1 MDTNA
6 FRKYLEESQPAFDLW
21 GKHVAKKINEGSI
34 QKLGNEGIDA
44 CFKITFPP
52 RLKNVES
59 ALGKIGRKDYDNPV
73 VQMTDLVGVR
83 YVVLLSEQIEL
94 VCQIVKSEPS
104 WVAEV
109 SKDYQEEIE
118 KNPKIFDYQSKHFEV
133 RPKGNIQIDGITITT
148 DICCEV
154 QIRTLLQHA
163 YAELVH
169 DSIYKPVGNVPPK
182 AERQVAKSM
191 ALMETTDE
199 LFCSTMKLL
208 TDANKPRN
216 QLYEDL
222 VCIYREKIGGPLLQP
237 DIKTSYAVLDEFREL
252 FRDGLSA
259 EIRSY
264 IESKEYISRKVIDR
278 AKTNLFFAQP
288 VILFV
293 YWAVDEIDPDDLKRR
308 WPLPGYLR
316 DIEVVFSDLDRK
328 PSYQ

>member
-1 MDTNA
+1 MDADA
-6 FRKYLEESQPAFDLW
+6 FRKHLEESQPAFDLW
-21 GKHVAKKINEGSI
+21 GKYVARKINEAAI
-34 QKLGNEGIDA
+34 QKFGDEGSSA
-44 CFKITFPP
+44 CFKISVPP
-52 RLKNVES
+52 RLKKIES
-59 ALGKIGRKDYDNPV
+59 ALGKIGRKGYDNPV
-73 VQMTDLVGVR
+73 AQMTDLVGVR

-94 VCQIVKSEPS
+94 VCEIVKSEPT
-104 WVAEV
+104 WTAEV

-118 KNPKIFDYQSKHFEV
+118 KNPKIFDYQSQHFEV
-133 RPKGNIQIDGITITT
+133 RPKSNFEIDGIPITT
-148 DICCEV
+148 DMCCEV

-216 QLYEDL
+216 QLHEDL
-222 VCIYREKIGGPLLQP
+222 TDIYRGKIGGSLLRP
-237 DIKTSYAVLDEFREL
+237 DVKTSYAILDEFREL
-252 FRDGLSA
+252 LKNGLSA
-259 EIRSY
+259 EIRTY
-264 IESKEYISRKVIDR
+264 IESKAYISKKVIER
-278 AKTNLFFAQP
+278 AKANPFFAQP
-288 VILFV
+288 IILFV
-293 YWAVDEIDPDDLKRR
+293 YWAVDEIDPDDLKQR

-316 DIEVVFSDLDRK
+316 DIEIVFSDLDRK

>member
-1 MDTNA
+1 MRSENWGMMVLLLA
-6 FRKYLEESQPAFDLW
+6 SKSSFPHGERQLNRLLE
-21 GKHVAKKINEGSI
+21 
-34 QKLGNEGIDA
+34 
-44 CFKITFPP
+44 
-52 RLKNVES
+52 RLAE
-59 ALGKIGRKDYDNPV
+59 KDYDNPV

-94 VCQIVKSEPS
+94 VCEIIKSEPT
-104 WVAEV
+104 WVAGI
-109 SKDYQEEIE
+109 SKDYQQEIE
-118 KNPKIFDYQSKHFEV
+118 KNPKIFDYQSQHFEV
-133 RPKGNIQIDGITITT
+133 RPKSNFEIDGIQITT
-148 DICCEV
+148 DMCCEV

-169 DSIYKPVGNVPPK
+169 DSIYKPVGDVPPK

-208 TDANKPRN
+208 SDANKPRN

-222 VCIYREKIGGPLLQP
+222 ACIYREKVGGSLLRP
-237 DIKTSYAVLDEFREL
+237 DVKTSYAVLDEFREL
-252 FRDGLSA
+252 LKDGLSA
-259 EIRSY
+259 EIRTY
-264 IESKEYISRKVIDR
+264 IEIKKYISKKLTER
-278 AKTNLFFAQP
+278 AKTNPFFAQP
-288 VILFV
+288 VILFI

-316 DIEVVFSDLDRK
+316 DLEIVFSDLDRK